1 MKKIIQIVLI
11 LSLLAISSCRLP
23 RNRDY
28 VVKSGNHFANIGIP
42 TLLIKNTIQFTFT
55 PDSTWIW
62 KTPEKNG
69 WSKVSGIAVSI
80 PKWFD

>member
-55 PDSTWIW
+55 PTQRGYGKHPK
-62 KTPEKNG
+62 KTDG
-69 WSKVSGIAVSI
+69 AR
-80 PKWFD
+80 